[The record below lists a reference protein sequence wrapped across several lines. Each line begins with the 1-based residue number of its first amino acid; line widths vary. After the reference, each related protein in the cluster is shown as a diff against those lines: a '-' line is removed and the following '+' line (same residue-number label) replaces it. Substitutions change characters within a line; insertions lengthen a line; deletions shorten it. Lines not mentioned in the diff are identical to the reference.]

1 MVDIPT
7 SVMGRKP
14 KPQNQRA
21 QPISFSLRPHLI
33 EQIDEYAHDLRFSRS
48 KFLMEA
54 VRKYMIRTDRD
65 SSDDVENMSID
76 RRFVIGLNALREA
89 NQHNVTVKAQLIQ
102 MMKDELRITPEE
114 YIEIGQFVE
123 AEESVELTDV
133 QALGDVQFVRQ
144 DTKEYGS
151 HVYAIF
157 QQDLRADDGTVFR
170 GSLMKKDIGAGKPQW
185 KWVHGEEEHPPFSI
199 LTKAK
204 RYVKEILELV

>member
-1 MVDIPT
+1 MVDSPT

-14 KPQNQRA
+14 LAPNQRA

-114 YIEIGQFVE
+114 YIEIGEFVAKE
-123 AEESVELTDV
+123 EPVDISHDPSGSINEIKTVKFDTGKYRVHRNEEPVAEIEKEGNNWRLFDLQTDETV
-133 QALGDVQFVRQ
+133 IITRTLKSAKKVAVDVYEV
-144 DTKEYGS
+144 
-151 HVYAIF
+151 V
-157 QQDLRADDGTVFR
+157 
-170 GSLMKKDIGAGKPQW
+170 
-185 KWVHGEEEHPPFSI
+185 
-199 LTKAK
+199 
-204 RYVKEILELV
+204 